1 MHQGN
6 RVSKL
11 LLFVDERYKNTI
23 FLSTPQRNRFLI
35 SGFNILDA
43 YLPLPPIGVFGFFVS
58 LRIEM
63 QLEMDLMA
71 GVSCRVAG
79 EKPGGIFCPS
89 KKIVFLCIR
98 INAL

>member
-1 MHQGN
+1 
-6 RVSKL
+6 
-11 LLFVDERYKNTI
+11 
-23 FLSTPQRNRFLI
+23 
-35 SGFNILDA
+35 
-43 YLPLPPIGVFGFFVS
+43 
-58 LRIEM
+58 M

-71 GVSCRVAG
+71 GISYRVAG

>member
-1 MHQGN
+1 
-6 RVSKL
+6 
-11 LLFVDERYKNTI
+11 
-23 FLSTPQRNRFLI
+23 
-35 SGFNILDA
+35 
-43 YLPLPPIGVFGFFVS
+43 
-58 LRIEM
+58 M

-71 GVSCRVAG
+71 EISCRVAG

>member
-43 YLPLPPIGVFGFFVS
+43 YFPLPPIGVFGFFVS

-71 GVSCRVAG
+71 GISCRVAG

>member
-1 MHQGN
+1 M
-6 RVSKL
+6 KL
-11 LLFVDERYKNTI
+11 EKTTYKSTHER
-23 FLSTPQRNRFLI
+23 LEAE
-35 SGFNILDA
+35 GFSPEQQLEVRSRIRII
-43 YLPLPPIGVFGFFVS
+43 YFPLPPIGVFGFFVS

-71 GVSCRVAG
+71 GISCRVAG